1 MSEKVVK
8 SDEEWRAELSPD
20 QYEVL
25 RNKGTER
32 AFTGKL
38 LHNKDTGTYVCAAC
52 GAPLFASDTKFDSG
66 SGWPSFWEPAADDR
80 VDTHEDTS
88 HGMRRVEVTCAAC
101 GGHLG
106 HVFPDGPNPTGMRYC
121 INSLSLD
128 FEPDATDDTEAEATA
143 P

>member
-1 MSEKVVK
+1 MVEKVEK
-8 SDEEWRAELSPD
+8 SETEWRSVLSPE

-32 AFTGKL
+32 AFTGAL
-38 LHNKDTGTYVCAAC
+38 LDNKGTGMYTCAGC
-52 GAPLFASDTKFDSG
+52 GTPLFASDTKFESG

-80 VDTHEDTS
+80 VELHEDVS

-106 HVFPDGPNPTGMRYC
+106 HVFPDGPNPTGDRYC
-121 INSLSLD
+121 INSLSLG
-128 FEPDATDDTEAEATA
+128 FEAEPGTENSAA
-143 P
+143 AEA